1 MLEETSVRLAPVLQ
15 LEPETRLKRPFLKRY
30 IDSPLYPLSA
40 VVIALLF
47 WQFVLARGLV
57 PGIPTKFLG
66 SPAGIFVAFI
76 TLATHGYGGA
86 PLWEHVLASVAR
98 TLTGFFIAAV
108 VAVPFGLLMGYARPV
123 GNLFIPIFSFL
134 RPIPALAF
142 IPVMTIWFGIG
153 ETAKIAV
160 IAITAFLFTVL
171 GASLGVRTVPREY
184 TRVAQNFNISPAR
197 TLLSIVLP
205 AAMPQILIGLRTG
218 MALSWAVVVA
228 AELIA
233 AQRGLGFII
242 MDASTLF
249 HIDVV
254 YVGIT
259 IIGVIGI
266 ALDLG
271 FRLVEN
277 RLMHWV
283 AK

>member
-1 MLEETSVRLAPVLQ
+1 M
-15 LEPETRLKRPFLKRY
+15 
-30 IDSPLYPLSA
+30 
-40 VVIALLF
+40 
-47 WQFVLARGLV
+47 
-57 PGIPTKFLG
+57 PGIPTKYLG
-66 SPAGIFVAFI
+66 SPVGVLVAFAAI
-76 TLATHGYGGA
+76 LEHGYGGA

-98 TLTGFFIAAV
+98 TLIGFSLAALI
-108 VAVPFGLLMGYARPV
+108 AVPFGLLMGYSKIV

-153 ETAKIAV
+153 ETAKIGV

-184 TRVAQNFNISPAR
+184 TRVALNFNVSPAR
-197 TLLSIVLP
+197 MLLSIILP
-205 AAMPQILIGLRTG
+205 AAMPQIMIGLRTG

-249 HIDVV
+249 RIDVV

-259 IIGVIGI
+259 IIGLIGI
-266 ALDLG
+266 CIDFG
-271 FRLVEN
+271 FRAIESRVL
-277 RLMHWV
+277 HWV